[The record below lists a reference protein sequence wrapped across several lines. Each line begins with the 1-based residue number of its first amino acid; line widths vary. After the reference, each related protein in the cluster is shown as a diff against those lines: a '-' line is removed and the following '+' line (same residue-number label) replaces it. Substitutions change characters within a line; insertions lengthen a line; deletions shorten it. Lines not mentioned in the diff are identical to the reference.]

1 MYLAAV
7 EEAVPWCPLT
17 AKIMR
22 PCRYHYESRRFSKG
36 NIVHVCVGVCVSMK
50 L

>member
-7 EEAVPWCPLT
+7 EEAVPWCSLT

-22 PCRYHYESRRFSKG
+22 PCRYHYESMG
-36 NIVHVCVGVCVSMK
+36 NIVRVRVGMCVSME